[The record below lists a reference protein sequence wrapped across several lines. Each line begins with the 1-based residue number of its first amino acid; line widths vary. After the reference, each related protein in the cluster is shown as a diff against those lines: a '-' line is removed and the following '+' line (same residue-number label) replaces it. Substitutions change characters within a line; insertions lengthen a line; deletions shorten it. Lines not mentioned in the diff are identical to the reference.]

1 MNNSSAMFFSYV
13 TYVWTFKTSK
23 VQFLVFES
31 IFSENVEKR
40 KVRNFKKRFCCPP
53 KIHLVTTQ

>member
-1 MNNSSAMFFSYV
+1 MFFSHV